1 MTRDQK
7 SQPTSVCFT
16 QRSIATAP
24 SGRRRE
30 LTPRPNSLRSEWAAR
45 SDRSTVRVKYYG
57 LWAMHRGRLAASVTT
72 RGTCTR
78 CTLPVMDLEKRLKVP
93 HRHVIRRRRR
103 GLKVPHR
110 HSGSCPT
117 GTQVRAPQAL
127 HREPVT
133 ENQEQRPIGVNALI
147 PTPLVARNA
156 SLQPWSPDLSVQL
169 HQSLNPRRTSKAPK
183 TKPA

>member
-1 MTRDQK
+1 MARDQK

-57 LWAMHRGRLAASVTT
+57 LWAMHRGRREASVTT
-72 RGTCTR
+72 RGTYTR
-78 CTLPVMDLEKRLKVP
+78 CTLPVMDLAKRLKVP
-93 HRHVIRRRRR
+93 HRHVSTRRRR

-110 HSGSCPT
+110 HSGPCPI
-117 GTQVRAPQAL
+117 GTPVRPPQAL
-127 HREPVT
+127 HSAPVT
-133 ENQEQRPIGVNALI
+133 VDE
-147 PTPLVARNA
+147 
-156 SLQPWSPDLSVQL
+156 
-169 HQSLNPRRTSKAPK
+169 RT
-183 TKPA
+183 T